1 MLRWNLVTT
10 VNTSQMRHHTTNTD
24 ARKSPAPA
32 AVRAGLPGV
41 VLAMDGVKHDD
52 EASVGRARFVAV
64 FPVGALFLFLA
75 SWLFITN
82 AQAGQLQSHVSV
94 DDILITDFGIYE
106 PQGGKDVTLPTGVPR
121 YTVDDVQLVAETNT
135 IPAKL
140 GTKFGFRYRI
150 VGNSWGAP
158 VAIKVVTLYPPAGA
172 VSPKLGLIHSASLLK
187 TAHIGASN
195 AIAYSA
201 DEPWEM
207 VPGIWTIQLWV
218 GSKKLAERT
227 FNMIPQQ
234 SAGG

>member
-1 MLRWNLVTT
+1 
-10 VNTSQMRHHTTNTD
+10 MRDHTTNTE
-24 ARKSPAPA
+24 ARKSPVRTAN
-32 AVRAGLPGV
+32 RAGLSWPA
-41 VLAMDGVKHDD
+41 LSMHGVKHNND
-52 EASVGRARFVAV
+52 ASVGRARFA
-64 FPVGALFLFLA
+64 ALCLIAALLVLLA
-75 SWLFITN
+75 SWFFIIN

-172 VSPKLGLIHSASLLK
+172 VSPKMGLIHSASLLK

-207 VPGIWTIQLWV
+207 VPGVWTIQLWV
-218 GSKKLAERT
+218 GSNKLAEQT

-234 SAGG
+234 SAAR

>member
-1 MLRWNLVTT
+1 
-10 VNTSQMRHHTTNTD
+10 
-24 ARKSPAPA
+24 
-32 AVRAGLPGV
+32 
-41 VLAMDGVKHDD
+41 VKHDD
-52 EASVGRARFVAV
+52 EASVGRARFAALCLI
-64 FPVGALFLFLA
+64 GALSVCLA

-94 DDILITDFGIYE
+94 DDIFVTDFGIYT
-106 PQGGKDVTLPTGVPR
+106 PQGGENVTLPTGVPR
-121 YTVDDVQLVAETNT
+121 YTVDDVQLVVETNT

-150 VGNSWGAP
+150 VGSSWGAP
-158 VAIKVVTLYPPAGA
+158 IAIKVVTLYPPAGA
-172 VSPKLGLIHSASLLK
+172 VSPKMGLIHSASLLK

-207 VPGIWTIQLWV
+207 VPGVWTIQLWI
-218 GSKKLAERT
+218 GDKKFAERT

-234 SAGG
+234 SASG